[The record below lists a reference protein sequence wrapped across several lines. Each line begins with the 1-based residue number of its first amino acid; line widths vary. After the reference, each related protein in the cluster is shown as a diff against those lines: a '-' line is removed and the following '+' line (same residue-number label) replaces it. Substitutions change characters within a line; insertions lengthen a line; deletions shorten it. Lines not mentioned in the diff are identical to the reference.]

1 MFPQT
6 SRYRSIETATLQ
18 RVDAPALPYLRRRF
32 VPAPDNAT
40 ALATHVVTQGQRLD
54 NVTAFYLGDPLL
66 FWAVCDANRAVRPD
80 DLMEIG
86 RRLRIPAS
94 AVA

>member
-6 SRYRSIETATLQ
+6 SRYSSIETAALE
-18 RVDAPALPYLRRRF
+18 RVGAPSLPYLRRRF
-32 VPAPDNAT
+32 VPPPDSAIPF
-40 ALATHVVTQGQRLD
+40 ASHVVTQGQRLD
-54 NVTAFYLGDPLL
+54 NVTAFYLGDPSL

-86 RRLRIPAS
+86 RRLRIPALG
-94 AVA
+94 VA